1 MACCAQGIEFMW
13 GDGSHVY
20 PDEYPEEN
28 AKIVV
33 QGMFER
39 YREDGDD
46 YFYYRL
52 KDATMEVVDE

>member
-1 MACCAQGIEFMW
+1 MW